1 MLLHSDETNYP
12 ILSEL
17 IKLIKQKQ
25 PVRNI
30 DQIIKFIPLYF
41 SSVSK
46 EELSSRDII
55 DLYGAL
61 ISHWSFI
68 NQRQPG
74 EVKLKV
80 YNPDFVK
87 EGWKSSHTIVEVCHD
102 EMPFL
107 VDTLLIELN
116 RLGLNIHFIVHAGS
130 IGVIRNADGFLENI
144 LDSSS
149 TDSGAVREAEIYI
162 EIDRQPEDE
171 ANFASIREALL
182 RVLGDVALAVH
193 DFMPMKQRI
202 KEVTTKLQSN
212 PPRHIETDDL
222 KETVDFLNWLD
233 NDYFTFL
240 GYAEFSVVG
249 KGEQRKLQR
258 LEDKNLGILKPTST
272 YGKQGFS
279 EELVESEEVL
289 KAAQPLIITK
299 SSYQATVHRPAYM
312 DVIIVKQFDKEG
324 EVIAESRFIGLYT
337 SSAYHSNPSQ
347 IPLLRHKV
355 SKILQHSKLP
365 PKGHEWKALVSILES
380 FPRDELFQISED
392 ELYRTVIGIL
402 QIHERQRIRLFVRR
416 DTFGRYFSCM
426 VYVPRDLFN
435 TELRVKMQNILMR
448 EFDGN
453 ESTFSPNFLE
463 SVLCR
468 IDYIIRVDPSRPI
481 EAYDIKSIESKLVEA
496 TRSWR
501 DDLKDTLI
509 ESMGEHKGSLL
520 YNKYARAFPAGY
532 RETFLAR
539 SAVTDIELIENVLTT
554 GQLGMCFYRMLEE
567 PENCIRFKLFQ
578 RDTGLALTDVLPI
591 LENLGLRVMEEQP
604 YQIKLS
610 DGNSVWISDFGMQ
623 VVNTIASM
631 SDISGIFQEAFSQIW
646 GQQAEN
652 DGFNCLVMKAGMPW
666 RDIIIIR
673 SIAKYL
679 TQIGFLY
686 SQAYMENTLTNNPLI
701 AQKLVEL
708 FKVRFNPGS
717 DEASRSEQVNGLA
730 AEIGTLLERV
740 ANLDS
745 DRIIRR
751 FIDVIQAILRTNYFQ
766 HNAEGQLKSYLSFKL
781 KPSMIPDMPKPLPL
795 IEVFVYSPRV
805 EGVHLR
811 GAKVARGGLRW
822 SDRREDFRT
831 EVLGLMKAQQVKNA
845 VIVPLGAK
853 GGFIPKCL
861 PTEKGREAILE
872 EAIECYKIFIRG
884 LLDITDNLQKAQV
897 VHPLEVVRFDEDDPY
912 LVVAADKGTATFSD
926 IANSVAAEY
935 NFWLGDA
942 FASGGSFGYDHKKM
956 GITARGA
963 WESVKRH
970 FHHLGHD
977 TQTQDFTVVG
987 IGDMAGDVFGN
998 GMLLSRHIKLVAAFN
1013 HMHIFIDPNP
1023 NPELSFEE
1031 RQRLFKLPR
1040 SSWRDYNPELI
1051 SEGGEIFDRSAKTI
1065 QLSEQARIM
1074 LGLEQSKMEP
1084 NELIRAILMAPVD
1097 LLWNGGI
1104 GTYVKATSEI
1114 NMNVGDRANDAVR
1127 INGADLRCKVVGEG
1141 GNLGFTQLSRIEYA
1155 LKGGQNYTDAIDNS
1169 AGVDCS
1175 DHEVNIKILLHDL
1188 MAQGEL
1194 TLKQRNELLAQM
1206 QDEVGELVL
1215 QNNYH
1220 QTQAISNGVS
1230 RSGSLIMQT
1239 RLLHELEREGFL
1251 NRQLEF
1257 LPTDKTLKARQSSG
1271 KGLTKP
1277 EFAVLMAY
1285 SKTVIKRVLL
1295 DSDLPD
1301 EPYFAKFLQ
1310 AEFPK
1315 VMYER
1320 FGEQMRSHYLGREII
1335 VTQLTNALVQYSG
1348 ISFVHRM
1355 YDEAGASPAMTA
1367 RAFAIALE
1375 AFDIAAL
1382 WANLEA
1388 LDGKISTQ
1396 AQTDMMDEI
1405 FRFMRRSCRWL
1416 LRNYRGGLNVPD
1428 VIKEL
1433 KPKFDKLFKLT
1444 PQFLSEDEGHHRDK
1458 LIDKFVHAGSPRE
1471 LAAQIVNFSYLSPAM
1486 DIIEASKRNSI
1497 PLEEVAE
1504 VYFELSR
1511 QLSMGWLR
1519 KELAKIRSNG
1529 YWEML
1534 AGSGLKD
1541 DLDKLQ
1547 RIFAVSVIQ
1556 VTDPSL
1562 SVTERI
1568 TIWAQS
1574 YVYLIRRWHIIIEDL
1589 KLAGNEDFV
1598 RYTAAVRCLSDL
1610 AQVCIHGGKDY
1621 IDIHM

>member
-1 MLLHSDETNYP
+1 MLLHSDEKNNH
-12 ILSEL
+12 ILNDL
-17 IKLIKQKQ
+17 IKLVQQKQ
-25 PVRNI
+25 PVKNV
-30 DQIIKFIPLYF
+30 DQLIKFIPQYY

-46 EELSSRDII
+46 DELASRDNI

-61 ISHWSFI
+61 ISHWSYI
-68 NQRQPG
+68 TQRQAG
-74 EVKLKV
+74 EVKLRV
-80 YNPDFVK
+80 YNPDLVK
-87 EGWKSSHTIVEVCHD
+87 DGWKSSHTIVEVCHD

-107 VDTLLIELN
+107 VDTLLTELN
-116 RLGLNIHFIVHAGS
+116 RLGLNIHFIVHAGC
-130 IGVIRNADGFLENI
+130 IGVVRDEAGVL
-144 LDSSS
+144 
-149 TDSGAVREAEIYI
+149 REAEIYI

-171 ANFASIREALL
+171 AAFASIRDALL
-182 RVLGDVALAVH
+182 KVLGDVALAVH
-193 DFMPMKQRI
+193 DFMAMKQCMRQAAIKLQQNSPHNIDADDI
-202 KEVTTKLQSN
+202 KES
-212 PPRHIETDDL
+212 
-222 KETVDFLNWLD
+222 VDFLNWLD
-233 NDYFTFL
+233 NDHFTFL
-240 GYAEFSVVG
+240 GYSEFSVTG
-249 KGEQRKLQR
+249 KGRTKELQSLDDQR
-258 LEDKNLGILKPTST
+258 LGILKPAGT
-272 YGKQGFS
+272 YGKSGLN

-312 DVIIVKQFDKEG
+312 DVIIVKHFDTTG
-324 EVIAESRFIGLYT
+324 EVVGESRFVGLYT
-337 SSAYHSNPSQ
+337 SSAYHSNPRH
-347 IPLLRHKV
+347 IPFLRHKV
-355 SKILQHSKLP
+355 SKILQHSGLP
-365 PKGHEWKALVSILES
+365 AKGHEWKALVSILES

-392 ELYRTVIGIL
+392 DLYRTVIGIL

-416 DTFGRYFSCM
+416 DTFCRYFSCM

-448 EFDGN
+448 EFDGT

-468 IDYIIRVDPSRPI
+468 IDYIIRVDPNRPMQ
-481 EAYDIKSIESKLVEA
+481 EYDVKKIESKLVEA

-501 DDLKDTLI
+501 DDLRDSLI
-509 ESMGEHKGSLL
+509 ESMGEHKGALL

-539 SAVTDIELIENVLTT
+539 SAVTDIELIENVLATDH
-554 GQLGMCFYRMLEE
+554 LGMCFYRMLEE

-578 RDTGLALTDVLPI
+578 KDKALSLTDVLPI
-591 LENLGLRVMEEQP
+591 LENMGLRVNEERP
-604 YQIKLS
+604 YQIKLT
-610 DGNSVWISDFGMQ
+610 DGNIVWISDFGMQ
-623 VVNTIASM
+623 VINSIASM
-631 SDISGIFQEAFSQIW
+631 TEVSGIFQEAFAQIW
-646 GQQAEN
+646 SQQAEN
-652 DGFNCLVMKAGMPW
+652 DGFNCLVMKAGMHW

-673 SIAKYL
+673 AIAKYL

-701 AQKLVEL
+701 AQKLVAL
-708 FKVRFNPGS
+708 FKAKFDVATDESVRN
-717 DEASRSEQVNGLA
+717 EQISQIA
-730 AEIGTLLERV
+730 AEIDKLLEQV
-740 ANLDS
+740 VNLDS

-751 FIDVIQAILRTNYFQ
+751 FIDVIKAILRTNYFQ
-766 HNAEGQLKSYLSFKL
+766 CNADGQLKSYVSFKL
-781 KPSMIPDMPKPLPL
+781 KPSSIPDMPKPLPMFE
-795 IEVFVYSPRV
+795 IFVYSPRV

-853 GGFIPKCL
+853 GGFIPKNL
-861 PTEKGREAILE
+861 PTDKGREAIME
-872 EAIECYKIFIRG
+872 EAIECYKIFIKG
-884 LLDITDNLQKAQV
+884 LLDITDNLQKGQV
-897 VHPLEVVRFDEDDPY
+897 IAPKDVVRFDEDDPY

-942 FASGGSFGYDHKKM
+942 FASGGSNGYDHKKM

-970 FHHLGHD
+970 FHHLGRD

-998 GMLLSRHIKLVAAFN
+998 GMLQSRHIKLVAAFN

-1023 NPELSFEE
+1023 EPEASYEE
-1031 RQRLFKLPR
+1031 RKRMFNLPR
-1040 SSWRDYNPELI
+1040 SSWKDYNPELI
-1051 SEGGEIFDRSAKTI
+1051 SEGGGVYERSAKTI
-1065 QLSEQARIM
+1065 AISEQARAL
-1074 LGLEQSKMEP
+1074 LGIEDAKLEP
-1084 NELIRAILMAPVD
+1084 NELIKAILKAPVD

-1114 NMNVGDRANDAVR
+1114 NMNVGDRANDGLRV
-1127 INGADLRCKVVGEG
+1127 NGADLRCKVVGEG
-1141 GNLGFTQLSRIEYA
+1141 GNLGFTQLGRIEYA

-1175 DHEVNIKILLHDL
+1175 DHEVNIKILLHDV

-1206 QDEVGELVL
+1206 QDEVAQLVL
-1215 QNNYH
+1215 KNNYH

-1230 RSGSLIMQT
+1230 RTGSLLMQT
-1239 RLLHELEREGFL
+1239 RLLQELEREGYL

-1257 LPTDKTLKARQSSG
+1257 LPNDKTLKARQTAG
-1271 KGLTKP
+1271 KGLSKP
-1277 EFAVLMAY
+1277 EFSVLMAY
-1285 SKTVIKRVLL
+1285 SKTVIKRALL

-1301 EPYFAKFLQ
+1301 EPYFAKFLEY
-1310 AEFPK
+1310 EFPK
-1315 VMYER
+1315 VLHER

-1335 VTQLTNALVQYSG
+1335 ATQLTNALVQYTG

-1375 AFDIAAL
+1375 AFDVENF
-1382 WANLEA
+1382 WARIEA
-1388 LDGKISTQ
+1388 LDAKVGSQ
-1396 AQTDMMDEI
+1396 VQTDMMDEI
-1405 FRFMRRSCRWL
+1405 FRFVRRSCRWL

-1428 VIKEL
+1428 MVKDL
-1433 KPKFDKLFKLT
+1433 KPKFDKLFMST
-1444 PQFLSEDEGHHRDK
+1444 PEFLSEDELRHREK
-1458 LIDKFVHAGSPRE
+1458 LIDKYVHAGVPHE
-1471 LAAQIVNFSYLSPAM
+1471 LASQIVNFSYLSPAM
-1486 DIIEASKRNSI
+1486 DIIEASKRNNVA
-1497 PLEEVAE
+1497 LEEVAE

-1547 RIFAVSVIQ
+1547 RVFAISVIQ

-1568 TIWAQS
+1568 NIWAQS
-1574 YVYLIRRWHIIIEDL
+1574 YLYLIKRWRIIVEDL
-1589 KLAGNEDFV
+1589 KLAGHDDFV
-1598 RYTAAVRCLSDL
+1598 RYTAAVRCLLDL

-1621 IDIHM
+1621 IDIHL

>member
-1 MLLHSDETNYP
+1 MLLHSDEKNNP
-12 ILSEL
+12 ILCEL
-17 IKLIKQKQ
+17 VNLIKQKQ
-25 PVRNI
+25 PVKNL
-30 DQIIKFIPLYF
+30 DQLIQFIPQYF

-46 EELSSRDII
+46 DELASREII

-61 ISHWSFI
+61 LSHWSFI
-68 NQRQPG
+68 NQRQAG
-74 EVKLKV
+74 EVKLRV
-80 YNPDFVK
+80 YNPDMVRD
-87 EGWKSSHTIVEVCHD
+87 GWKSSHTIVEVCHD
-102 EMPFL
+102 EMSFL
-107 VDTLLIELN
+107 VDTLLMELN
-116 RLGLNIHFIVHAGS
+116 RLGLNIHFIVHAGC
-130 IGVIRNADGFLENI
+130 IGVVRNKAGYLEKI
-144 LDSSS
+144 LDSSCA
-149 TDSGAVREAEIYI
+149 DNGVLHEAEIYI

-171 ANFASIREALL
+171 ASFASIKEALL
-182 RVLGDVALAVH
+182 RVLADVSLAVH
-193 DFMPMKQRI
+193 DFMPMKQRMG
-202 KEVTTKLQSN
+202 EVVAKLQAN
-212 PPRHIETDDL
+212 APRHVEGEDL
-222 KETVDFLNWLD
+222 KETLDFLNWLN
-233 NDYFTFL
+233 NDHFTFL
-240 GYAEFSVVG
+240 GYAEFSVID
-249 KGEQRKLQR
+249 KGETRKLQPLDDKR
-258 LEDKNLGILKPTST
+258 LGVLKPISS
-272 YGKQGFS
+272 YGKFGFA

-312 DVIIVKQFDKEG
+312 DVIIVKHFDSHG
-324 EVIAESRFIGLYT
+324 QVVGESRFVGLYT
-337 SSAYHSNPSQ
+337 SSAYHTNPRH

-355 SKILQHSKLP
+355 SKILLRSNLP

-392 ELYRTVIGIL
+392 DLYRTSIGIL
-402 QIHERQRIRLFVRR
+402 QIHERQRIRLFVRK
-416 DTFGRYFSCM
+416 DTFSRYYSCM

-448 EFDGN
+448 EFDGS

-468 IDYIIRVDPSRPI
+468 IDYIIRVDPNRPV
-481 EAYDIKSIESKLVEA
+481 EEFDVKKIESKLVEA
-496 TRSWR
+496 TRNWR
-501 DDLKDTLI
+501 DDLRDSLI

-539 SAVTDIELIENVLTT
+539 SAVTDIESIESVLSTN
-554 GQLGMCFYRMLEE
+554 QLGMCFYRMLEE
-567 PENCIRFKLFQ
+567 PENWIRFKLFQ
-578 RDTGLALTDVLPI
+578 RDTGLSLTDVLPI
-591 LENLGLRVMEEQP
+591 LENLGLRVMEERP
-604 YQIKLS
+604 YQIKLT
-610 DGNSVWISDFGMQ
+610 DGQVVWISDFGMQ
-623 VVNTIASM
+623 IVNSIASM
-631 SDISGIFQEAFSQIW
+631 TEISGIFQEAFSQIW
-646 GQQAEN
+646 TQQAEN
-652 DGFNCLVMKAGMPW
+652 DRFNCLVMKAGMPW
-666 RDIIIIR
+666 RDIVIIR
-673 SIAKYL
+673 AIAKYL

-686 SQAYMENTLTNNPLI
+686 SQAYMENTLINNPLI
-701 AQKLVEL
+701 AQKLVVL
-708 FKVRFNPGS
+708 FKTRFNP
-717 DEASRSEQVNGLA
+717 ELA
-730 AEIGTLLERV
+730 ENERNMQAGTLVNEIYVLLEKV
-740 ANLDS
+740 TNLDS

-751 FIDVIQAILRTNYFQ
+751 FVDVISAILRTNYFQ
-766 HNAEGQLKSYLSFKL
+766 HNAQGQFKTYVSFKL
-781 KPSMIPDMPKPLPL
+781 KPSNIPDMPKPLPMFE
-795 IEVFVYSPRV
+795 IFVYSPRV

-853 GGFIPKCL
+853 GGFVPKAL
-861 PTEKGREAILE
+861 PTEKGREAVME
-872 EAIECYKIFIRG
+872 EAIECYKVFIRG

-897 VHPLEVVRFDEDDPY
+897 VPPLQVVRYDEDDPY

-926 IANSVAAEY
+926 LANSVAAEY
-935 NFWLGDA
+935 DFWLGDA
-942 FASGGSFGYDHKKM
+942 FASGGSNGYDHKKM

-998 GMLLSRHIKLVAAFN
+998 GMLRSPHIKLVAAFN

-1023 NPELSFEE
+1023 NPQVSFEE
-1031 RQRLFKLPR
+1031 RQRLFDLPR
-1040 SSWRDYNPELI
+1040 STWTDYNPELI
-1051 SEGGEIFDRSAKTI
+1051 SEGGGVYERSAKTI
-1065 QLSEQARIM
+1065 TLSPQARAM
-1074 LGLEQSKMEP
+1074 LGIESDKIEP
-1084 NELIRAILMAPVD
+1084 NELIQAILKAPID

-1104 GTYVKATSEI
+1104 GTYVKASSEI

-1127 INGADLRCKVVGEG
+1127 VNGSDLRCRVIGEG
-1141 GNLGFTQLSRIEYA
+1141 GNLGFTQLGRIEYA

-1175 DHEVNIKILLHDL
+1175 DHEVNIKILLHD
-1188 MAQGEL
+1188 MMTQGEL

-1230 RSGSLIMQT
+1230 RTGSLLMQT
-1239 RLLHELEREGFL
+1239 RLIHELEREGFL

-1257 LPTDKTLKARQSSG
+1257 LPTDKTLKARQASG

-1315 VMYER
+1315 VLYER
-1320 FGEQMRSHYLGREII
+1320 YSEQMRHHYLGREII
-1335 VTQLTNALVQYSG
+1335 VTQLTNALIQYAG

-1375 AFDIAAL
+1375 AFEVEAL
-1382 WANLEA
+1382 WKKLEA
-1388 LDGKISTQ
+1388 LDGKITTA

-1405 FRFMRRSCRWL
+1405 FRFVRRSCRWL
-1416 LRNYRGGLNVPD
+1416 LRNYRGGLNVPEI
-1428 VIKEL
+1428 IKEL

-1444 PQFLSEDEGHHRDK
+1444 PQFLSEDESRHREK
-1458 LIDKFVHAGSPRE
+1458 LIEKFVHAGSPQE

-1497 PLEEVAE
+1497 ALEEVAE

-1511 QLSMGWLR
+1511 QLSLGWLR

-1547 RIFAVSVIQ
+1547 RVFAISVIQ
-1556 VTDPSL
+1556 VTDPTL
-1562 SVTERI
+1562 SVVERI
-1568 TIWAQS
+1568 NVWSQS
-1574 YVYLIRRWHIIIEDL
+1574 YLYLIRRWRIIIEDL
-1589 KLAGNEDFV
+1589 KVAGNEDFV
-1598 RYTAAVRCLSDL
+1598 RYTAAVRCLNDL
-1610 AQVCIHGGKDY
+1610 AQVCMHGGKDY
-1621 IDIHM
+1621 IDIHF